1 MPIYLRFSHE
11 EFKLTSR
18 QIRNLKIAQLR
29 SLCRCLEFS
38 YGGTRNN
45 LLRNIFLYFDTVND
59 AEDAAG
65 LAAMK
70 DLLRRIEENH
80 PLVTYNEVHKFY
92 SSRGKSRPRTPS
104 ASSAE
109 GLHSQDSHPVRDHDI
124 NFIDNPFFRLIR
136 KIHVS
141 PQVCLPKKGKNDCYI
156 DFVFDVA
163 EYKLLKK
170 EDPNL
175 RIYLICGRKMTENR
189 VSDDVEIEWPLPHDL
204 YVNDQKIDTKYKGL
218 RHKPGTA
225 KPVDLTELLLV
236 PPKLNKIRIN
246 YEDHEETYYVY
257 LYFVRLI
264 PFETVIENIKAQPK
278 IHKNHTIASI
288 KKNTK
293 DLHLEGIEIEDI
305 ILSLR
310 DHYTYTKIEIPVK
323 TINCDHLQCFDL
335 RICMTQQYE
344 SPTWQC
350 PHCRSRFEVS
360 DLAICEYFEEI
371 LNNLKVEV
379 DSVKIAKDGQ
389 WSPCIEKKESRP
401 DVKLERLVSGV
412 KREPDAIVNLT
423 GDVGVGLSDDENDI
437 EVLLSDARI
446 TRVEDLTPFNG
457 HKEVR
462 TTITAGTLNDALG
475 ISASKNY
482 EEVQSEENTNP
493 GTNNG
498 EHITHN
504 IAALSTN
511 SSLVTPPLAS
521 IYTSSRGDQVPTQF
535 QRQQL
540 QSHREQSV
548 QPQQL
553 KQVHTEQQQLRQHQ
567 LQQQLQLQQSQQE
580 IHQQQHNEQQQVP
593 QHISAQTGDVAV
605 LQGPIITRRF
615 STLSRKAPN
624 EALNTQQISTQ
635 SHPHSQF
642 VHRNYT
648 PYHATL
654 VPETPFFA
662 PSLQNVTQE
671 IHAREEM
678 NGVLS
683 PRNNSLQQ
691 LQGQC
696 RAALISQSTT
706 LPCPE
711 ETMDVLDG
719 NVSNYSQ
726 ASIASRMMQPKL
738 NRQQYNSQSI
748 ISRNMLTPGQRKMQ
762 QNIKLLALQQEKQ
775 LLPIQQRAPTQ
786 SALQHLA
793 YTQQSLHQQQ
803 LHPLLQTQS
812 HMHHTLHQKRTS
824 VQHFLLQTPSLEAQP
839 QCILNQDRE
848 YHQLQG
854 LNAQQ
859 SFQNR
864 IEEPIQ
870 TPASASNNSGSI
882 RGYSATNPELLS
894 TQVTS
899 KTTVG
904 SSRTTTRNST
914 IKLDNYNHTNEPKN
928 QQNAEKILQHTGEN
942 NDADSFLRSIGFQP
956 HNFTSSLHLPHQF
969 LSNEP
974 LLERQAVGQTEP
986 QAAHDCE
993 QIDSQHSFNTSVER
1007 AAFAQ
1012 LERILVQFE
1021 SDTQQTLQQIKLECA
1036 SDSFQKEKVLRHY
1049 VNFREIE
1056 KQKAIDEFMKNYF
1069 DIVGNTLNLNVTN
1082 GKGSSVSDNHTALL
1096 PSGNQMHEVRY
1107 EDGKSPG
1114 PTLNS
1119 STLQQRLLLP
1129 GRYPQTIDC
1138 PAPVLTISAH
1148 TKLPR
1153 LHSLSDPNGIKTKA
1167 RASQLISPHAANAFK
1182 ETIPADPSRTL
1193 VNSPVPNPHGHHS
1206 ISGFSPQTKPQS
1218 PLNNNYSLVTQTLS
1232 PDSVTTEPSQ
1242 LKKGL
1247 FKIGESFFDDSKTLD
1262 YVIPANDMKENSTV
1276 PQKDGENLRLQQII
1290 VDITSQSKG
1299 ERLESDLKQAR
1310 SIFEEM
1316 ETSPTKKQ
1324 KLMEILKCELDKD
1337 KLINKFQ
1344 VFQDYTLEPADM
1356 KRMKGVW
1363 VQRLKEKEKRIDQIV
1378 SSGSSK
1384 NPIVLDSDTE

>member
-11 EFKLTSR
+11 EFKLISR
-18 QIRNLKIAQLR
+18 RIRNLKIAQLR

-38 YGGTRNN
+38 YGGTKDN
-45 LLRNIFLYFDTVND
+45 LLRNIFLHFDTVND
-59 AEDAAG
+59 TRDAAG

-70 DLLRRIEENH
+70 DLLRRIEENQ

-109 GLHSQDSHPVRDHDI
+109 GLHSQDSHPMRDHDI

-163 EYKLLKK
+163 EHKLLKK

-175 RIYLICGRKMTENR
+175 RIYLICGRKMTDTR

-225 KPVDLTELLLV
+225 KSVDLTELLLV

-246 YEDHEETYYVY
+246 YENHEEMYYVY

-371 LNNLKVEV
+371 LNNLNEEV
-379 DSVKIAKDGQ
+379 DFVKIAKDGK
-389 WSPCIEKKESRP
+389 WSPCIEKKEPRP

-412 KREPDAIVNLT
+412 KREPDVIVNLV
-423 GDVGVGLSDDENDI
+423 GDVAVSLSDDENDI

-446 TRVEDLTPFNG
+446 TRVEDSTPSNG

-462 TTITAGTLNDALG
+462 TTITAGALNEALG
-475 ISASKNY
+475 ISSSNNY

-498 EHITHN
+498 ERITHD

-511 SSLVTPPLAS
+511 SSLVTPSLAS
-521 IYTSSRGDQVPTQF
+521 IYTSPRGDQVLTQF

-540 QSHREQSV
+540 QSQHEQSV

-553 KQVHTEQQQLRQHQ
+553 EQVHTEQQQLRQHQ
-567 LQQQLQLQQSQQE
+567 LQQQQLQLQQSQQE
-580 IHQQQHNEQQQVP
+580 IHQQQHSEQQQVP
-593 QHISAQTGDVAV
+593 QHISAQTVNGAV
-605 LQGPIITRRF
+605 LYGPIITRRL

-624 EALNTQQISTQ
+624 ETLNTQQIGTQ

-642 VHRNYT
+642 VQRDYA

-662 PSLQNVTQE
+662 PSPQHVTQE
-671 IHAREEM
+671 IHARGET
-678 NGVLS
+678 NCVLS

-691 LQGQC
+691 LQEQC
-696 RAALISQSTT
+696 CAALISQSTT
-706 LPCPE
+706 LPNPG
-711 ETMDVLDG
+711 ETTDVLDG
-719 NVSNYSQ
+719 NISNYSQ
-726 ASIASRMMQPKL
+726 APIASRMMQQKL

-748 ISRNMLTPGQRKMQ
+748 ISRNMLTPGQRNMQ

-775 LLPIQQRAPTQ
+775 LLPVQQRSSTQ
-786 SALQHLA
+786 SALQQLA
-793 YTQQSLHQQQ
+793 FTQKSPRQLQS
-803 LHPLLQTQS
+803 HPLLQTQS
-812 HMHHTLHQKRTS
+812 LMHHTSHQKRTS
-824 VQHFLLQTPSLEAQP
+824 VQYLSPQTPSLEAQP
-839 QCILNQDRE
+839 QCNLNQDRE
-848 YHQLQG
+848 FHQSQG

-864 IEEPIQ
+864 IEEPIK
-870 TPASASNNSGSI
+870 TPALASNSSGLI
-882 RGYSATNPELLS
+882 RGYTATNPEVLS

-899 KTTVG
+899 ETTVR
-904 SSRTTTRNST
+904 SSRTTARNST
-914 IKLDNYNHTNEPKN
+914 IKLDNANHTNEPKN
-928 QQNAEKILQHTGEN
+928 QQNAEQNLQNTGEN
-942 NDADSFLRSIGFQP
+942 NDADSFLQNTGFQP
-956 HNFTSSLHLPHQF
+956 QNFTSSLQLPRQF

-974 LLERQAVGQTEP
+974 LLERQATGQTEP

-993 QIDSQHSFNTSVER
+993 QIDSQHSFNTSVEGV
-1007 AAFAQ
+1007 AFAQ
-1012 LERILVQFE
+1012 IERILVQFE

-1036 SDSFQKEKVLRHY
+1036 SDPFQKEKVLRHY

-1056 KQKAIDEFMKNYF
+1056 KQKVIDEFMKNYF
-1069 DIVGNTLNLNVTN
+1069 DIVGDTLNLNVIN
-1082 GKGSSVSDNHTALL
+1082 GKGSGVSFNHTALL
-1096 PSGNQMHEVRY
+1096 QSGNQMHEVRY

-1114 PTLNS
+1114 PTLDS
-1119 STLQQRLLLP
+1119 STLQQRLLLSD
-1129 GRYPQTIDC
+1129 RYPQTIDR

-1148 TKLPR
+1148 TKLTR
-1153 LHSLSDPNGIKTKA
+1153 LHSLSDRNGIKTRA
-1167 RASQLISPHAANAFK
+1167 RASQLRSPHAANVFK

-1193 VNSPVPNPHGHHS
+1193 VNSPVSNPHGHHS
-1206 ISGFSPQTKPQS
+1206 ISGFLPQTKLQS
-1218 PLNNNYSLVTQTLS
+1218 SLNNNYSLVTQTLS
-1232 PDSVTTEPSQ
+1232 PDSVTEPNQ
-1242 LKKGL
+1242 LKKGH

-1290 VDITSQSKG
+1290 VDTTSQSKG
-1299 ERLESDLKQAR
+1299 GRLESDLKRTR
-1310 SIFEEM
+1310 SIFREM

-1324 KLMEILKCELDKD
+1324 KLMEILKCELDKGE
-1337 KLINKFQ
+1337 LINKFQ

-1356 KRMKGVW
+1356 KRIEGVW
-1363 VQRLKEKEKRIDQIV
+1363 VQGLKEKEKRIDQIV

-1384 NPIVLDSDTE
+1384 DPIVLDSDTE